1 MAESLAVRDK
11 SGEAMGPAETTICK
25 PDAEVLRGLGRRLRE
40 IADDPV
46 NQQRRRLW
54 YKHDALRGERPMVLA
69 ELSGVL
75 DEVFPDEAMGLE
87 CTDRWAR
94 DVERDLRLQ
103 IFRFEHLGDDGVV
116 EPWVNVPWD
125 VTISNYGV
133 EAVKHYA
140 EGERKL
146 GARRWDPA
154 LQDVDRDFHRLRPR
168 TFAVDRPKTLARKA
182 ALEAVFDGIL
192 GVRIRRSYG
201 WTMGMTIIAV
211 ELVGLENLML
221 LMYDNP
227 RGLHRLMAF
236 LGDDHLAYITWRERE
251 GLLTLD
257 NENDYIGSGSIGYTR
272 SLPQPDHAPGDPV
285 RTKDL
290 WCLAESQETVGVGP
304 DQFEEF
310 IFRYQ
315 KDLVERFGA
324 SYYGCCEPVHTRWHV
339 IRQLPNL
346 KRVSIS
352 PWCDE
357 ARMAEA
363 LAGRYVFSRK
373 PHPALVSTER
383 FDEDAIRQDVR
394 RTLSIARGCT
404 VELIMKDVHTLCGQ
418 PWRLARWVQLA
429 REVIDEFV

>member
-1 MAESLAVRDK
+1 MASVEVSIPTKD
-11 SGEAMGPAETTICK
+11 T
-25 PDAEVLRGLGRRLRE
+25 EVLRGLGRRLRE
-40 IADDPV
+40 IANDPV
-46 NQQRRRLW
+46 NQERRRLW
-54 YKHDALRGERPMVLA
+54 YKHDALQGERPMVLA

-75 DEVFPDEAMGLE
+75 DEVLPDDAMGLE
-87 CTDRWAR
+87 CAGPWAR
-94 DVERDLRLQ
+94 GVEHDLRLQ
-103 IFRFEHLGDDGVV
+103 IFRFERLADDWAV
-116 EPWVNVPWD
+116 EPFVNVPWNIA
-125 VTISNYGV
+125 ISTYGV
-133 EAVKHYA
+133 EAVQHYA

-154 LQDVDRDFHRLRPR
+154 LADVDRDFHRLRPR
-168 TFAVDRPKTLARKA
+168 TFSVDRPATLAREA
-182 ALEAVFDGIL
+182 ALREVFDGIL
-192 GVRIRRSYG
+192 GVRIRGSYG
-201 WTMGMTIIAV
+201 WTMGMTQIAV
-211 ELVGLENLML
+211 DLVGLENLML

-236 LGDDHLAYITWRERE
+236 LRDDHLAYITWRERE
-251 GLLTLD
+251 GLLTLN
-257 NENDYIGSGSIGYTR
+257 NEDDYVGSGTLGYTR
-272 SLPQPDHAPGDPV
+272 ALPQPDHAPGDLV

-290 WCLAESQETVGVGP
+290 WCLSESQETTGVGP

-315 KDLVERFGA
+315 KDLVERFGV

-339 IRQLPNL
+339 IRKLPNL

-357 ARMAEA
+357 AMMAEA

-404 VELIMKDVHTLCGQ
+404 VELIMKDVHTLCNQ
-418 PWRLARWVQLA
+418 AWRLGRWVELA